1 MKAQR
6 NPMIAT
12 LERKPLGQLLLSR
25 GLIKPAD
32 LERALEAQKLSNHQ
46 KLLGEVL
53 IEQGF
58 CTEDQITEALAHA
71 YGVPYARVS
80 PRVADPKVIATLP
93 KEFLE
98 KHQVLPLFL
107 VEGVLTVAI
116 PEPANVFL
124 LEEIER
130 VSGYQAQVVAATVHD
145 IRSTLQAYLPNESV
159 FVIDDIMEEV
169 NFEEFQLVDQQ
180 QKPTDLANLEAAAGD
195 SPVIKLVNYVIY
207 NAVKDAASDIHVEPG
222 DHALR
227 VRYRIDGRLVEKLRP
242 PHQMHAAVTSRIKI
256 MAGLD
261 IAERRVPQDGGIH
274 VMMDKRPIDLR
285 VNTMPG
291 KFGEKIV
298 LRVIDNDKASLN
310 LERLGFGYDT
320 LKQWRRLVGLPNGI
334 LLVTGPTGS
343 GKSTTLY
350 ASLQELNEPD
360 VNICTVEDPIEYNLL
375 GVNQF
380 QVSDK
385 SGFTFAGALRA
396 LLRQDPDI
404 VMIGEVRDGETAKLA
419 TQAALTGHLVLS
431 TLHTND
437 APGAI
442 TRLFNLG
449 IEPYL
454 VGATVAGVLA
464 QRLVR
469 KLCQACRE
477 PYEPTPNERRQ
488 MERQIGPADVL
499 YKAKGCSRCR
509 NIGFHGRIGIY
520 ELLAPDDAMMER
532 ISQGASLNELRD
544 LARAGGMK
552 PLRADGLEKVKAGIT
567 TLDEVYRVTA

>member
-1 MKAQR
+1 
-6 NPMIAT
+6 MIAS
-12 LERKPLGQLLLSR
+12 LERKPLGQLLLSK
-25 GLIKPAD
+25 GLIRPEH
-32 LERALEAQKLSNHQ
+32 LERALEEQKRSNHQ

-53 IEQGF
+53 VELGF
-58 CTEDQITEALAHA
+58 CSEDQITESLAQA

-80 PRVADPKVIATLP
+80 PRIADPKVIASLP

-130 VSGYQAQVVAATVHD
+130 VSGYQCQVVAATAHD
-145 IRSTLQAYLPNESV
+145 IRATLQTYLPTESV
-159 FVIDDIMEEV
+159 FVIDDIIDEV
-169 NFEEFQLVDQQ
+169 NFEEFTLVEQQ
-180 QKPTDLANLEAAAGD
+180 SLDINNLEQAAGD
-195 SPVIKLVNYVIY
+195 SPVIKLVNYCIY
-207 NAVKDAASDIHVEPG
+207 NAVKEGASDIHIEPG
-222 DHALR
+222 DHTLR
-227 VRYRIDGRLVEKLRP
+227 IRYRIDGRLFEKLRP
-242 PHQMHAAVTSRIKI
+242 PFQMHAAVISRIKI

-261 IAERRVPQDGGIH
+261 IAERRLPQDGSIH
-274 VMMDKRPIDLR
+274 VMMDKRPVDLR
-285 VNTMPG
+285 VATLPG
-291 KFGEKIV
+291 KHGEKLVVRI
-298 LRVIDNDKASLN
+298 IDNDRGAIN
-310 LERLGFGYDT
+310 LERLGFSYET
-320 LKQWRRLVGLPNGI
+320 LKQWRKLISLPNGI

-350 ASLQELNEPD
+350 ASLQELNEAD
-360 VNICTVEDPIEYNLL
+360 VNICTVEDPIEYAMA

-380 QVSDK
+380 QVNEK
-385 SGFTFAGALRA
+385 IGFTFSSALRA

-404 VMIGEVRDGETAKLA
+404 LMVGEIRDADTARIA

-454 VGATVAGVLA
+454 VGATTSGVLA

-469 KLCQACRE
+469 KLCQTCKEA
-477 PYEPTPNERRQ
+477 YEPTINERRQ
-488 MERQIGPADVL
+488 LEKVVGGLEQLFRPR
-499 YKAKGCSRCR
+499 GCPRCR
-509 NIGFHGRIGIY
+509 NRGFSGRIGIY
-520 ELLAPDDAMMER
+520 ELVAPDDAMFEK
-532 ISQGASLNELRD
+532 ICAGASLNEIREC
-544 LARAGGMK
+544 AKNTGMK
-552 PLRADGLEKVKAGIT
+552 PLRLDGLEKVKAGLT
-567 TLDEVYRVTA
+567 TLDEIYRVTA